1 MRREN
6 HKHMATWLWLES
18 RAQLKL
24 KILHW
29 LILSSW
35 PRGKTIWLLNIL
47 HVFKCLQGCL
57 KLLAGLRT
65 TSMRGSTN
73 QSSMASDSVPTNLPV
88 WLWSSLFDKTTSS
101 HKKVAQLLPASQVL
115 SLQDMNRK
123 DDYPLFL
130 RHINNMAGGSD
141 SIAVCFAYICLL
153 LMLPLWSLF
162 SLSLGPKVDK
172 HANSVLACVK
182 STGKKIKCAH
192 SNTLSISTSNLL
204 MQVKHSLR
212 MSKPLSGQIRPYS
225 REKMLKNRCIWLKGH
240 ATISHMFWR
249 TVWKFMD
256 VCTISLVRKMTR
268 TSWHDRFREGLAK
281 KDMSWSSA
289 YKSSLQKVKG

>member
-18 RAQLKL
+18 RAPLKL

-73 QSSMASDSVPTNLPV
+73 QSSMASDSVTTNLPV

-153 LMLPLWSLF
+153 LILPLWSLF
-162 SLSLGPKVDK
+162 SLSLGPEVDK

-192 SNTLSISTSNLL
+192 SNTLSIYPRPTYWCKWSIRYGCPNLFRAKFGPTAGKKCWKIDL
-204 MQVKHSLR
+204 YDWRDTPPSVICF
-212 MSKPLSGQIRPYS
+212 GGPYES
-225 REKMLKNRCIWLKGH
+225 
-240 ATISHMFWR
+240 
-249 TVWKFMD
+249 
-256 VCTISLVRKMTR
+256 
-268 TSWHDRFREGLAK
+268 SWMYAR
-281 KDMSWSSA
+281 
-289 YKSSLQKVKG
+289 